1 VREEEIMQIIP
12 APWGWYAYGQDEQGV
27 EFLAPVALWALVES
41 NGNVRRVVGLSAHG
55 NSAVA
60 RVEDLPGFVE
70 YRYVSEEG
78 GS

>member
-1 VREEEIMQIIP
+1 MREEEIMQIVP

-27 EFLAPVALWALVES
+27 KFLASVICWALVES
-41 NGNVRRVVGLSAHG
+41 SSNVRRVVGLSAHG
-55 NSAVA
+55 NSSVS

-70 YRYVSEEG
+70 YRFVSEEG

>member
-1 VREEEIMQIIP
+1 MREDEIVQIVP
-12 APWGWYAYGQDEQGV
+12 APRGWYAYGQDEQGV

-41 NGNVRRVVGLSAHG
+41 SSNVRRVVGLSAHG
-55 NSAVA
+55 YSSVS
-60 RVEDLPGFVE
+60 RVEDSPGFVH

>member
-1 VREEEIMQIIP
+1 MREEEILQIIA
-12 APWGWYAYGQDEQGV
+12 APWGWYGYGQDEQGV
-27 EFLAPVALWALVES
+27 EFLAPVALWAPVQSSE
-41 NGNVRRVVGLSAHG
+41 GTRHVVGLSAHG
-55 NSAVA
+55 NSSVS